1 MSYIA
6 DVRIERAWAVRAF
19 VTFIGAFLA
28 GTGVAALAQEPE
40 VTEAEFRAAM
50 GVAPGT
56 ALAYRD
62 LDCRT
67 ISFAEF
73 AAGMRQP
80 GISSEAVS
88 APDRSAT
95 TVTLHRRGGGS
106 CKSPYG
112 QVTQMPAFDLKDL
125 DGKRATSQ
133 ATRGKPTLMSFYFAQ
148 CKPCIL
154 EVGPLNRF
162 AASRKDLNFL
172 AVTFDEAA
180 EARAF
185 VQRYKLRWR
194 VLPGAKEFIDRM
206 AVNRYPLM
214 ALFDAQG
221 RLLGTRAGGAKDEFE
236 AAAVEPGLRR
246 WVDSLLSTKAIPP
259 R

>member
-1 MSYIA
+1 M
-6 DVRIERAWAVRAF
+6 RAMRSI
-19 VTFIGAFLA
+19 TLLA
-28 GTGVAALAQEPE
+28 IVWLMTSAAGAQEGE
-40 VTEAEFRAAM
+40 VTEADFRAAM
-50 GVAPGT
+50 GLAPGT
-56 ALAYRD
+56 SIAYRD
-62 LDCRT
+62 LECRT
-67 ISFAEF
+67 ISFADF

-125 DGKRATSQ
+125 DGKRVTAQSL
-133 ATRGKPTLMSFYFAQ
+133 RGKPTLVNFYFAQ

-162 AASRKDLNFL
+162 AASRQDLNFL
-172 AVTFDEAA
+172 AITFDEATV
-180 EARAF
+180 ARAF
-185 VQRYKLRWR
+185 VQRFKFRWR
-194 VLPGAKEFIDRM
+194 VLPDAREFVDRM
-206 AVNRYPLM
+206 AVNRYPMM

-221 RLLGTRAGGAKDEFE
+221 RLLGMRAGGVKDELE
-236 AAAVEPGLRR
+236 AAAVEPALRR
-246 WVDSLLSTKAIPP
+246 WVDSLLSTRARPP